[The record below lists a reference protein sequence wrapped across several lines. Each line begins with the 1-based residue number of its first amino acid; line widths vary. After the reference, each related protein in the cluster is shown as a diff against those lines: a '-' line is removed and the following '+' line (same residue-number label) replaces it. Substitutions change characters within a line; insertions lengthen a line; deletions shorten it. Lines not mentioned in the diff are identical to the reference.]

1 MTDTPLNPPKPWFVA
16 RPRKSW
22 FPSNPRDLWH
32 FRGLLARFTARDL
45 TLRYRQ
51 TVLGMTWVVLQPLL
65 GAGVLSFVF
74 GSVAG
79 LSAPKGIPYLVFSF
93 AGMVAWNLYSNIT
106 MRAGTVLIGNAQ
118 MIQKV
123 FFPRLLLPLSQV
135 GSSLVDLAVSL
146 VVLAIML
153 AVYGIWAGW
162 ALLLL
167 PVWLLLFVFAALGLG
182 LTSGALAVPFRDVQ
196 YVLPVAIQFLLFATP
211 IAYSISAAPAS
222 TRWLFY
228 INPLSGLFEAV
239 RWSTL
244 GTPFPSSGLI
254 TYSIVASLAM
264 FLLGVMVFSRLER
277 RFADVI

>member
-1 MTDTPLNPPKPWFVA
+1 MADPSIDAPKPWFVA

-22 FPSNPRDLWH
+22 LPANPRDLWL

-51 TVLGMTWVVLQPLL
+51 TVLGMSWVVLQPLL

-79 LSAPKGIPYLVFSF
+79 LKGPAGIPYFVFSF

-106 MRAGTVLIGNAQ
+106 LRAGTVLIGNAS

-146 VVLAIML
+146 AVLAVL
-153 AVYGIWAGW
+153 LVVYGIWAGW
-162 ALLLL
+162 GLLLL
-167 PVWLLLFVFAALGLG
+167 PVWLLLFILAALGLG
-182 LTSGALAVPFRDVQ
+182 LTAGSLAVPYRDVQ
-196 YVLPVAIQFLLFATP
+196 YVLPVAMQFLLFATP
-211 IAYSISAAPAS
+211 IAYSIDAAPAS

-244 GTPFPSSGLI
+244 GTPFPSAGLI
-254 TYSIVASLAM
+254 SYSIIATLAM
-264 FLLGVMVFSRLER
+264 FVLGVMVFSRLER